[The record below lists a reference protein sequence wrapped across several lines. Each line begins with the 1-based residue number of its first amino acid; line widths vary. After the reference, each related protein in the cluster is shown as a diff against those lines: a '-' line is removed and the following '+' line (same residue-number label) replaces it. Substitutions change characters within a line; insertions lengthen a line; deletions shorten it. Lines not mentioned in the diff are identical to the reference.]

1 MVLDGL
7 APISLGLFRADPQA
21 FAVALR
27 RDFEATGFAVID
39 DHGLDQP
46 LIKAMIVDHR
56 ETGGLEVAPERHG
69 EGLRVG
75 PEQAKGNR
83 RQPVQNQPSVS

>member
-1 MVLDGL
+1 MPAALLGVRQSEEGL
-7 APISLGLFRADPQA
+7 G
-21 FAVALR
+21 R
-27 RDFEATGFAVID
+27 RGP
-39 DHGLDQP
+39 GLDQP
-46 LIKAMIVDHR
+46 LIQAMIVDHR
-56 ETGGLEVAPERHG
+56 ETGGLEVAAERHG